1 VTWFQYGGPARV
13 TFDPAG
19 AVAVANGTALFTARF
34 SAPGAYTLV
43 ATASDGQLSQR
54 AVVNVDVGR

>member
-1 VTWFQYGGPARV
+1 V

-19 AVAVANGTALFTARF
+19 AVPVANGTALTTARF
-34 SAPGAYTLV
+34 AAPGAYTLV

-54 AVVNVDVGR
+54 AVVSVEVGR